1 MMKKLVKKI
10 SVDIVSLSICM
21 GSLPNYDVQA
31 SILSQESYMLAKCG
45 IQPSDVTAIRT
56 KATSSEDNQY
66 IINYDHSE
74 EILTVEETGNEY
86 IKYSATDG
94 KITNEIVY
102 NKGRLFIDG
111 TEIRVSS
118 VENSFMD
125 SDIST
130 QATIWK
136 GKKSLKPYGNLKS
149 SSYNKRL
156 ASGKQNVALG
166 RAMDKITVAA
176 LSACISQFH
185 GYIGIAVS
193 LAGIASE
200 VKNAIKAI
208 KPKTT
213 YLGCSY
219 TTYTC
224 GAYDYKYINK
234 FFANANCTGKSTTKL
249 SYEHFIVY

>member
-1 MMKKLVKKI
+1 MKKLVKKI
-10 SVDIVSLSICM
+10 SVAIVSLSICM

-156 ASGKQNVALG
+156 ASESKMLH
-166 RAMDKITVAA
+166 
-176 LSACISQFH
+176 L
-185 GYIGIAVS
+185 
-193 LAGIASE
+193 E
-200 VKNAIKAI
+200 EPWIK
-208 KPKTT
+208 
-213 YLGCSY
+213 
-219 TTYTC
+219 
-224 GAYDYKYINK
+224 
-234 FFANANCTGKSTTKL
+234 
-249 SYEHFIVY
+249 